1 MESWLR
7 CNYSAISLGGTCPKS
22 IIILKNLIKNK
33 KKIKKRFLLQIDCK
47 INQKTFE
54 IFGEKLAF

>member
-33 KKIKKRFLLQIDCK
+33 KRFLLQIDCK

-54 IFGEKLAF
+54 IFRKKLAF

>member
-33 KKIKKRFLLQIDCK
+33 KNKKTISIANRL
-47 INQKTFE
+47 
-54 IFGEKLAF
+54 